1 MTRVRPAATEPARAV
16 RRLAAMQTTRRF
28 AGLLILVAL
37 VAACAGSATSAP
49 PSTAP
54 TIDPNTPVTDAP
66 GNGGGGVSG
75 DGGGL
80 VEPKPGQL
88 DVHPVAM
95 DLLEAAVDG
104 RHVVVTTSWT
114 SGVEPCYTLDS
125 VVVDKGDHA
134 FTLTIRE
141 GHGPEDVACIEIAQ
155 MKSAKVDLG
164 DLEPGTYTISD
175 SQGGAAPIE
184 VVVR

>member
-1 MTRVRPAATEPARAV
+1 
-16 RRLAAMQTTRRF
+16 MQTTRRF
-28 AGLLILVAL
+28 SGLLILVVL
-37 VAACAGSATSAP
+37 VAACSGAASPVPSAVAP
-49 PSTAP
+49 SLG
-54 TIDPNTPVTDAP
+54 PNTPVTNAP
-66 GNGGGGVSG
+66 GNGGGVDPG

-104 RHVVVTTSWT
+104 RHVVVTASWT

-125 VVVDKGDHA
+125 IVVERGDHDV
-134 FTLTIRE
+134 TLTIRE
-141 GHGPEDVACIEIAQ
+141 GHGPDDVACIEIAQ
-155 MKSAKVDLG
+155 MKKAKVDLG
-164 DLEPGTYTISD
+164 DLDPGTYTISD